1 MKQVIIMD
9 KPAIKKFAIW
19 ARNKLIADT
28 KYRAGLVGVT
38 ETAVAEPLPQSNENV
53 QFFDVGLPQPYRIED
68 DAVTQ
73 RQRFVAELNKETA
86 KQGSYTAA
94 YQTVVDKVAYTWFN
108 RLIAVRYMEVNDLL
122 PSRTR
127 VLSSADGRAEPQI
140 VTSPFDAVLDY
151 SPAEQ
156 QQIVTLKNDNKLDEA
171 FRLLFLKQC
180 AALGDCLPRLFE
192 QVDDYMPLLLALS
205 FTDKD
210 GVVCHLVNDIPESDW
225 QDAVQIVGWL
235 YQYYNTE
242 PKEQVFANLKKN
254 IKISKENI
262 PAATQLFTPD
272 WIVRYMVENSLGRLW
287 SEGHPDFDKSEWKYY
302 LDEAPQEPQVAQQLA
317 KLRKGYVALT
327 PEDIKC
333 IDPCMGSGH
342 ILAYLFDVLMQIYR
356 SAGYGDRDA
365 AASIVEHNLYGLDI
379 DDRAAQMAYFVVM
392 MKGCHYDSR
401 FLRRHLNP
409 HVYAI
414 QESREL
420 PQTAFGYCGPEE
432 PTARTLWDT
441 FKNAK
446 EYGSILQPK
455 VTLEELDKLEARLQ
469 EADSMAGYGSLGV
482 QGLTYQLL
490 DVMYP
495 LIDQARMLVQ
505 KYDVVVT
512 NPQYMGSS
520 GMSARLSDYV
530 KKVYPDSKSD
540 LFAVFIEHG
549 NEMVKRAGFNCMVTM
564 QSWMFLSSFE
574 KMRVNALQTKT
585 ITNLMHMENMVM
597 GIAFGTAV
605 TVFQNVAVHG
615 YKGTYNQIKLQD
627 IENDVPKQFPIQGN
641 RFAQV
646 STDNF
651 SKIPGSPVAYWATNR
666 LMKDFEDGVSLS
678 SYAEPKQ
685 GMATMDNNKYL
696 RRWYEVEIGKCCFH
710 AQSLGDA
717 KESGKRWFP
726 YNKGGDYR
734 KWYGNFCYLV
744 NWEKDGEQLKADAT
758 ELYGSYSKR
767 IYNTQFFFKPSITW
781 SKISSGSFSVRCIS
795 DGCLFDVA
803 GCSIFV
809 KENLYYYFAALLN
822 SKIVGAILRM
832 ISPTLNY
839 EVGHIKALPIIME
852 ENKEKVVS
860 SLAQG
865 CIELSQLDWDAFETA
880 WDFQR
885 HPLLPNGGITTLY
898 GMKVGKKAHIESLK
912 SGEACFSPVG
922 DFIAKDEEEGNTEQG
937 DRYEGI
943 FARLKK
949 DDIRIQA
956 MRQELGVDLEEIP
969 DGQYILLRRNSCK
982 KVPAFCAYG
991 MKKSDI
997 VCGDEIRNI
1006 NGKHYITVT
1015 ICPSDKMYD
1024 DFLNE
1029 NSEGIEKTY
1038 GATFNVENYDESI
1051 QKSLQDKSIR
1061 CIESDIIYDRD
1072 FDTEFCDDLTN
1083 DYSELLHKSKKYSYQ
1098 REHRWILPDKHQ
1110 VEKLLLKYQPLDDSA
1125 MQVDMCNKGDSYRFD
1140 VEFHF
1145 KKSVKIRDRYEIWQ
1159 RECNDRF
1166 AKLKANEEELNR
1178 IFIDIYGLQDELTPE
1193 VEDKD
1198 VTVRRADLGRDIRS
1212 LISYAVGCIFGRYSL
1227 DKPGL
1232 AYAGGDWNP
1241 DQYHTFLPDADN
1253 VIPITDEEYFPDDL
1267 TGLFVAWVKKVFG
1280 AESLEDNLAFIAKA
1294 LGTKGTSPRAV
1305 IRNYF
1310 LNGFY
1315 ADHVKIYQKRPIY
1328 WLYDS
1333 GKQNGFKA
1341 LIYMHRYNAD
1351 TSGLVRADYLYKME
1365 QVYESEIA
1373 RMDDAIAHGASRE
1386 VAQATKRKEKLVK
1399 QLKECK
1405 DYDDRLGHIAL
1416 ARIPI
1421 DLDDGVKVN
1430 YEKVQTG
1437 ADGKKQAIL
1446 AKI

>member
-1 MKQVIIMD
+1 MD
-9 KPAIKKFAIW
+9 KPAIKKFAVW
-19 ARNKLIADT
+19 ARKKLIADT

-38 ETAVAEPLPQSNENV
+38 ETTVAEPLPQSNETV
-53 QFFDVGLPQPYRIED
+53 QFFDVGLPQPYRIEG

-151 SPAEQ
+151 TPAEQ

-254 IKISKENI
+254 IKISAENI

-302 LDEAPQEPQVAQQLA
+302 LDEAPQEPQVVQQLA
-317 KLRKGYVALT
+317 ELRKGYAALT
-327 PEDIKC
+327 PENIKC

-356 SAGYGDRDA
+356 SAGYTDRDA

-414 QESREL
+414 QESGEL
-420 PQTAFGYCGPEE
+420 TADALGRLGKQES
-432 PTARTLWDT
+432 TARALLDG

-455 VTLEELDKLEARLQ
+455 VTLAELDALQ
-469 EADSMAGYGSLGV
+469 EQLREVDGASDMGSFTDQFVVG
-482 QGLTYQLL
+482 QLL
-490 DVMYP
+490 RVLCP
-495 LIDQARMLVQ
+495 LVEQARMLVQ

-512 NPQYMGSS
+512 NPPYMGGS
-520 GMSARLSDYV
+520 GMNARLSDYV

-627 IENDVPKQFPIQGN
+627 IENDVPKQFPVSGN

-651 SKIPGSPVAYWATNR
+651 SKIPGSPVAYWASDTINK
-666 LMKDFEDGVSLS
+666 LFSLDAELKK
-678 SYAEPKQ
+678 YAEPRH
-685 GMATMDNNKYL
+685 GMSTGNNDLCLKLWHEVPNNEICFTAKNRDEFDKAGKKY
-696 RRWYEVEIGKCCFH
+696 
-710 AQSLGDA
+710 A
-717 KESGKRWFP
+717 P
-726 YNKGGDYR
+726 YKKGGEYR
-734 KWYGNFCYLV
+734 LWYGNNDYVIAYSATLRKRMESLSGYRASSTEYFFRPSINWSDVTSGKFGVRLSPNGFAFDGRGASMFCNEDIRFYLAALMSSKLASYFLDMLNPTLTFNIENIAAIPTIIDKEKKLDVDWKAEECYDCSKSDWDSFETSWDFAEHPLVKWSHDLWDATSIGATMAYYYHGERPEVSCPVELCYLL
-744 NWEKDGEQLKADAT
+744 W
-758 ELYGSYSKR
+758 
-767 IYNTQFFFKPSITW
+767 
-781 SKISSGSFSVRCIS
+781 
-795 DGCLFDVA
+795 
-803 GCSIFV
+803 
-809 KENLYYYFAALLN
+809 
-822 SKIVGAILRM
+822 
-832 ISPTLNY
+832 
-839 EVGHIKALPIIME
+839 
-852 ENKEKVVS
+852 
-860 SLAQG
+860 QG
-865 CIELSQLDWDAFETA
+865 
-880 WDFQR
+880 
-885 HPLLPNGGITTLY
+885 
-898 GMKVGKKAHIESLK
+898 
-912 SGEACFSPVG
+912 
-922 DFIAKDEEEGNTEQG
+922 
-937 DRYEGI
+937 
-943 FARLKK
+943 
-949 DDIRIQA
+949 
-956 MRQELGVDLEEIP
+956 
-969 DGQYILLRRNSCK
+969 
-982 KVPAFCAYG
+982 
-991 MKKSDI
+991 
-997 VCGDEIRNI
+997 
-1006 NGKHYITVT
+1006 
-1015 ICPSDKMYD
+1015 
-1024 DFLNE
+1024 
-1029 NSEGIEKTY
+1029 
-1038 GATFNVENYDESI
+1038 
-1051 QKSLQDKSIR
+1051 
-1061 CIESDIIYDRD
+1061 
-1072 FDTEFCDDLTN
+1072 
-1083 DYSELLHKSKKYSYQ
+1083 
-1098 REHRWILPDKHQ
+1098 
-1110 VEKLLLKYQPLDDSA
+1110 
-1125 MQVDMCNKGDSYRFD
+1125 
-1140 VEFHF
+1140 
-1145 KKSVKIRDRYEIWQ
+1145 
-1159 RECNDRF
+1159 ECNDRF

-1178 IFIDIYGLQDELTPE
+1178 IFIGIYGLQDELTPE

-1198 VTVRRADLGRDIRS
+1198 ITVRKADLGRDIRS

-1227 DKPGL
+1227 DQPGL

-1280 AESLEDNLAFIAKA
+1280 AGSLEDNLAFIAKA

-1373 RMDDAIAHGASRE
+1373 RMDDAIANGASRE

-1430 YEKVQTG
+1430 YDKVQTG

>member
-1 MKQVIIMD
+1 MD

-38 ETAVAEPLPQSNENV
+38 ETAVAEPLPQSNESV
-53 QFFDVGLPQPYRIED
+53 QFFDVGLPQPYRIEG

-73 RQRFVAELNKETA
+73 RQRFVAKLNKETA

-151 SPAEQ
+151 TPAEQ
-156 QQIVTLKNDNKLDEA
+156 QQIVALKNDNKLDEA

-287 SEGHPDFDKSEWKYY
+287 SEGHPNFDKSEWKYY
-302 LDEAPQEPQVAQQLA
+302 LDEAPQEPQVAQQLTE
-317 KLRKGYVALT
+317 LRKGYAALT

-356 SAGYGDRDA
+356 SAGYTDRDA

-469 EADSMAGYGSLGV
+469 EADSMAGYGSLSV

-512 NPQYMGSS
+512 NPPYMGGS
-520 GMSARLSDYV
+520 GMDAHLSGFV
-530 KKVYPDSKSD
+530 KKNYPDTKSD
-540 LFAVFIEHG
+540 MSTVCMERTINMCNAHG
-549 NEMVKRAGFNCMVTM
+549 YMAMINIPV
-564 QSWMFLSSFE
+564 WMFLSSYEKLRE
-574 KMRVNALQTKT
+574 KMLRENT
-585 ITNLMHMENMVM
+585 IVSMVHPGR
-597 GIAFGTAV
+597 GIFGSDFGTTSFVIAKAHL
-605 TVFQNVAVHG
+605 QG
-615 YKGTYNQIKLQD
+615 YKGHYRRLFD
-627 IENDVPKQFPIQGN
+627 KQGEVESVEQREQ
-641 RFAQV
+641 RFFEKRGVFYATQ
-646 STDNF
+646 DNF
-651 SKIPGSPVAYWATNR
+651 SKIPGSPVAYWASENAYRAFVFGTV
-666 LMKDFEDGVSLS
+666 LEKI
-678 SYAEPKQ
+678 AQPKQ
-685 GMATMDNNKYL
+685 GMVTRDNTRFMRLWWEIAIAKMNLLYVKCHEESL
-696 RRWYEVEIGKCCFH
+696 KNACKWYPCTT
-710 AQSLGDA
+710 
-717 KESGKRWFP
+717 
-726 YNKGGDYR
+726 GGAYR
-734 KWYGNFCYLV
+734 KWYGNNESVV
-744 NWEKDGEQLKADAT
+744 NFERDGE
-758 ELYGSYSKR
+758 EIIGFSGSHIKNREFYFR
-767 IYNTQFFFKPSITW
+767 ENITW
-781 SKISSGSFSVRCIS
+781 SAISSSKVSMRYTPSGYLPEHA
-795 DGCLFDVA
+795 GNCLYGKSNDLCTLQAICNSCV
-803 GCSIFV
+803 G
-809 KENLYYYFAALLN
+809 LYFL
-822 SKIVGAILRM
+822 GIL
-832 ISPTLNY
+832 SPTLNY
-839 EVGHIKALPIIME
+839 NVGDIARIPIVDA
-852 ENKEKVVS
+852 ENVQEIINDRTQNARLISKN
-860 SLAQG
+860 
-865 CIELSQLDWDAFETA
+865 DWDSFETS
-880 WDFQR
+880 WDFAE
-885 HPLLPNGGITTLY
+885 HPLV
-898 GMKVGKKAHIESLK
+898 KWSH
-912 SGEACFSPVG
+912 
-922 DFIAKDEEEGNTEQG
+922 
-937 DRYEGI
+937 
-943 FARLKK
+943 
-949 DDIRIQA
+949 
-956 MRQELGVDLEEIP
+956 DLRDATSI
-969 DGQYILLRRNSCK
+969 
-982 KVPAFCAYG
+982 
-991 MKKSDI
+991 
-997 VCGDEIRNI
+997 
-1006 NGKHYITVT
+1006 
-1015 ICPSDKMYD
+1015 
-1024 DFLNE
+1024 
-1029 NSEGIEKTY
+1029 
-1038 GATFNVENYDESI
+1038 GATMAYYYHGERPEASCPVELCYM
-1051 QKSLQDKSIR
+1051 L
-1061 CIESDIIYDRD
+1061 
-1072 FDTEFCDDLTN
+1072 
-1083 DYSELLHKSKKYSYQ
+1083 
-1098 REHRWILPDKHQ
+1098 
-1110 VEKLLLKYQPLDDSA
+1110 
-1125 MQVDMCNKGDSYRFD
+1125 
-1140 VEFHF
+1140 
-1145 KKSVKIRDRYEIWQ
+1145 WQ
-1159 RECNDRF
+1159 GECNERF

-1280 AESLEDNLAFIAKA
+1280 AGSLEDNLAFIAKA
-1294 LGTKGTSPRAV
+1294 LGTKGTSPRAI

-1421 DLDDGVKVN
+1421 DLDDGVKLN

>member
-1 MKQVIIMD
+1 MD
-9 KPAIKKFAIW
+9 KPAIKKFAVW
-19 ARNKLIADT
+19 ARNKLITDT
-28 KYRAGLVGVT
+28 QYRAGLVGVT
-38 ETAVAEPLPQSNENV
+38 ETAVAEPLPQSNETV
-53 QFFDVGLPQPYRIED
+53 QFFDVGLPQPYRIEGE
-68 DAVTQ
+68 AVTQ

-156 QQIVTLKNDNKLDEA
+156 QQIVALKNDNKLDEA

-512 NPQYMGSS
+512 NPPYMGSS

-651 SKIPGSPVAYWATNR
+651 SKIPGSPVAYWASRNI
-666 LMKDFEDGVSLS
+666 LNSFCNKYLS
-678 SYAEPKQ
+678 EYAISNGQ
-685 GMATMDNNKYL
+685 NITGNNNKYL
-696 RRWYEVEIGKCCFH
+696 RLFWEIDDHNIGK
-710 AQSLGDA
+710 AYWA
-717 KESGKRWFP
+717 KCAR
-726 YNKGGDYR
+726 GGGFR
-734 KWYGNFCYLV
+734 KFYGNDDNVILWTSMAREHYHH
-744 NWEKDGEQLKADAT
+744 DSIA
-758 ELYGSYSKR
+758 R
-767 IYNTQFFFKPSITW
+767 IVPEFLRFRKGITW
-781 SKISSGSFSVRCIS
+781 SYITSGTPSFRILSENE
-795 DGCLFDVA
+795 LFEKA
-803 GCSIFV
+803 GTSIFLKDTNDLLQV
-809 KENLYYYFAALLN
+809 LALLN
-822 SKIVGAILRM
+822 SIVSREFLKL
-832 ISPTLNY
+832 ISPTMNY
-839 EVGHIKALPIIME
+839 QVRDVFAIPIKSEILSNSIIYKITT
-852 ENKEKVVS
+852 ENIDLCKR
-860 SLAQG
+860 
-865 CIELSQLDWDAFETA
+865 DWDSFESS
-880 WDFQR
+880 WDFAE
-885 HPLLPNGGITTLY
+885 HPLV
-898 GMKVGKKAHIESLK
+898 KWS
-912 SGEACFSPVG
+912 
-922 DFIAKDEEEGNTEQG
+922 
-937 DRYEGI
+937 
-943 FARLKK
+943 
-949 DDIRIQA
+949 
-956 MRQELGVDLEEIP
+956 RQLWDATSI
-969 DGQYILLRRNSCK
+969 
-982 KVPAFCAYG
+982 
-991 MKKSDI
+991 
-997 VCGDEIRNI
+997 
-1006 NGKHYITVT
+1006 
-1015 ICPSDKMYD
+1015 
-1024 DFLNE
+1024 
-1029 NSEGIEKTY
+1029 
-1038 GATFNVENYDESI
+1038 GATMAYYYHGERPEASCPVELCY
-1051 QKSLQDKSIR
+1051 
-1061 CIESDIIYDRD
+1061 
-1072 FDTEFCDDLTN
+1072 
-1083 DYSELLHKSKKYSYQ
+1083 LL
-1098 REHRWILPDKHQ
+1098 
-1110 VEKLLLKYQPLDDSA
+1110 
-1125 MQVDMCNKGDSYRFD
+1125 
-1140 VEFHF
+1140 
-1145 KKSVKIRDRYEIWQ
+1145 WQ
-1159 RECNDRF
+1159 GECNDRF

-1280 AESLEDNLAFIAKA
+1280 AESLEDNLTFIAKA

-1405 DYDDRLGHIAL
+1405 DYDDHLGHIAL

-1430 YEKVQTG
+1430 YDKVQTG

>member
-1 MKQVIIMD
+1 MD

-38 ETAVAEPLPQSNENV
+38 ETTVAEPLPQSTESV
-53 QFFDVGLPQPYRIED
+53 QFFDVGLPQPYRIEG

-151 SPAEQ
+151 TPAEQ

-287 SEGHPDFDKSEWKYY
+287 SDGHPDFDKSKWKYY

-317 KLRKGYVALT
+317 ELRKGYAALT

-356 SAGYGDRDA
+356 SAGYTDRDA

-409 HVYAI
+409 YVYAI
-414 QESREL
+414 QESGEL
-420 PQTAFGYCGPEE
+420 TTDALGRLGKQES
-432 PTARTLWDT
+432 TARALLDG

-455 VTLEELDKLEARLQ
+455 VTLAELDALQ
-469 EADSMAGYGSLGV
+469 EQLREVDGASDMGNFTDQFVAG
-482 QGLTYQLL
+482 QLL
-490 DVMYP
+490 RVLCP
-495 LIDQARMLVQ
+495 LVEQARMLVQ

-512 NPQYMGSS
+512 NPPYMGGS
-520 GMSARLSDYV
+520 GMNARLSDYV

-540 LFAVFIEHG
+540 LFAVFIERCAQ
-549 NEMVKRAGFNCMVTM
+549 MDKRGGYQAMIT
-564 QSWMFLSSFE
+564 QHAWMFLSSFE
-574 KMRVNALQTKT
+574 KLRAKLQLIDTVNMAHLGARGFDEIGGEVVQTTSFVMRSSHTK
-585 ITNLMHMENMVM
+585 
-597 GIAFGTAV
+597 
-605 TVFQNVAVHG
+605 G
-615 YKGTYNQIKLQD
+615 YKGTYCRLLDGESEKAKAEMFVGG
-627 IENDVPKQFPIQGN
+627 ENRYVTEQ
-641 RFAQV
+641 
-646 STDNF
+646 DNF
-651 SKIPGSPVAYWATNR
+651 SKIPGSPVAYWASDTINK
-666 LMKDFEDGVSLS
+666 LFSLDAELKK
-678 SYAEPKQ
+678 YAEPRH
-685 GMATMDNNKYL
+685 GMSTGNNDLCLKLWHEVPNNEICFTAKNRDEFDKAGKKY
-696 RRWYEVEIGKCCFH
+696 
-710 AQSLGDA
+710 A
-717 KESGKRWFP
+717 P
-726 YNKGGDYR
+726 YKKGGEYR
-734 KWYGNFCYLV
+734 LWYGNNDYVIAYSATLRKRMESLSGYRASSTEYFFRPSINWSDVTSGKFGVRLSPNGFAFDGRGASMFCNEDIRFYLAALMSSKLASYFLDML
-744 NWEKDGEQLKADAT
+744 NPTLTFNIENIAAIPTIIDKEKKLDVDWKAEECYDCSKSDWDSFETSWDFAEHPLVKWSHDLWDAT
-758 ELYGSYSKR
+758 
-767 IYNTQFFFKPSITW
+767 SI
-781 SKISSGSFSVRCIS
+781 
-795 DGCLFDVA
+795 
-803 GCSIFV
+803 
-809 KENLYYYFAALLN
+809 
-822 SKIVGAILRM
+822 
-832 ISPTLNY
+832 
-839 EVGHIKALPIIME
+839 
-852 ENKEKVVS
+852 
-860 SLAQG
+860 
-865 CIELSQLDWDAFETA
+865 
-880 WDFQR
+880 
-885 HPLLPNGGITTLY
+885 
-898 GMKVGKKAHIESLK
+898 
-912 SGEACFSPVG
+912 
-922 DFIAKDEEEGNTEQG
+922 
-937 DRYEGI
+937 
-943 FARLKK
+943 
-949 DDIRIQA
+949 
-956 MRQELGVDLEEIP
+956 
-969 DGQYILLRRNSCK
+969 
-982 KVPAFCAYG
+982 
-991 MKKSDI
+991 
-997 VCGDEIRNI
+997 
-1006 NGKHYITVT
+1006 
-1015 ICPSDKMYD
+1015 
-1024 DFLNE
+1024 
-1029 NSEGIEKTY
+1029 
-1038 GATFNVENYDESI
+1038 GATMAHYYHGERPEVSCPVELCYM
-1051 QKSLQDKSIR
+1051 L
-1061 CIESDIIYDRD
+1061 
-1072 FDTEFCDDLTN
+1072 
-1083 DYSELLHKSKKYSYQ
+1083 
-1098 REHRWILPDKHQ
+1098 
-1110 VEKLLLKYQPLDDSA
+1110 
-1125 MQVDMCNKGDSYRFD
+1125 
-1140 VEFHF
+1140 
-1145 KKSVKIRDRYEIWQ
+1145 WQ
-1159 RECNDRF
+1159 GECNDRF

-1178 IFIDIYGLQDELTPE
+1178 IFIGIYGLQDELTPE

-1227 DKPGL
+1227 DQPSL

-1253 VIPITDEEYFPDDL
+1253 VIPITDEEYFTDDL

-1280 AESLEDNLAFIAKA
+1280 AGSLEDNLAFIAKA

-1373 RMDDAIAHGASRE
+1373 RMDDAIANGANRE

-1421 DLDDGVKVN
+1421 DLDDGVKDN
-1430 YEKVQTG
+1430 YDKVQT
-1437 ADGKKQAIL
+1437 APDGKKLAIL

>member
-1 MKQVIIMD
+1 MD
-9 KPAIKKFAIW
+9 KPAIKKFAVW

-38 ETAVAEPLPQSNENV
+38 ETAVAEPLPQSNDTV
-53 QFFDVGLPQPYRIED
+53 QFFDVGLPQPYRIEG

-151 SPAEQ
+151 TPAEQ

-242 PKEQVFANLKKN
+242 PKERVFANLKKN
-254 IKISKENI
+254 IKISAENI

-317 KLRKGYVALT
+317 ELRKGYAALT
-327 PEDIKC
+327 PEDIRC

-356 SAGYGDRDA
+356 SAGYTDRDA
-365 AASIVEHNLYGLDI
+365 AAGIVEHNLYGLDI

-414 QESREL
+414 QESGEL
-420 PQTAFGYCGPEE
+420 TTDALGRLGKQES
-432 PTARTLWDT
+432 TARALLDG

-455 VTLEELDKLEARLQ
+455 VTLAELDALQ
-469 EADSMAGYGSLGV
+469 EQLREVDGASDMGSLTDQLVAG
-482 QGLTYQLL
+482 QLL
-490 DVMYP
+490 RVLCP
-495 LIDQARMLVQ
+495 LVEQARMLVQ

-512 NPQYMGSS
+512 NPPYMGGS
-520 GMSARLSDYV
+520 GMNARLSDYV

-540 LFAVFIEHG
+540 LFACFMERADAF
-549 NEMVKRAGFNCMVTM
+549 VKENRFTSLITM
-564 QSWMFLSSFE
+564 ESWMFLSSFE
-574 KMRVNALQTKT
+574 KLRDKVNLNKT
-585 ITNLMHMENMVM
+585 IVNMVHM
-597 GIAFGTAV
+597 PYLGKGGTSLGINFGTAAV
-605 TVFQNVAVHG
+605 VMKKGHIRNYAAQYEYTVYYECDEEG
-615 YKGTYNQIKLQD
+615 
-627 IENDVPKQFPIQGN
+627 VPFVFPTKNERWKTATQE
-641 RFAQV
+641 
-646 STDNF
+646 NF
-651 SKIPGSPVAYWATNR
+651 SKIPGSPVAYWISDALLKCFETGT
-666 LMKDFEDGVSLS
+666 LMIDLAK
-678 SYAEPKQ
+678 PRQ
-685 GMATMDNNKYL
+685 GMSTCDVNRFTKM
-696 RRWYEVEIGKCCFH
+696 WQEVSVKKTNLLNGRNIG
-710 AQSLGDA
+710 GWV
-717 KESGKRWFP
+717 R
-726 YNKGGDYR
+726 YNKGGNFR
-734 KWYGNFCYLV
+734 KWYGNKEYV
-744 NWEKDGEQLKADAT
+744 VYWGEKGE
-758 ELYGSYSKR
+758 ELINNNALLRNREVYFLPF
-767 IYNTQFFFKPSITW
+767 IAWT
-781 SKISSGSFSVRCIS
+781 KISSGGTGFRLFEENF
-795 DGCLFDVA
+795 LFDGA
-803 GCSIFV
+803 GGSLFLESSTV
-809 KENLYYYFAALLN
+809 TTEYLLALLN
-822 SKIVGAILRM
+822 SRVVTKILDI
-832 ISPTLNY
+832 ISPTLNFN
-839 EVGHIKALPIIME
+839 ENHIAAIPVIVCE
-852 ENKEKVVS
+852 ERKQREIGFVTDE
-860 SLAQG
+860 
-865 CIELSQLDWDAFETA
+865 CISLSQSDWDSFETS
-880 WDFQR
+880 WDFAE
-885 HPLLPNGGITTLY
+885 HPLV
-898 GMKVGKKAHIESLK
+898 KWS
-912 SGEACFSPVG
+912 
-922 DFIAKDEEEGNTEQG
+922 
-937 DRYEGI
+937 R
-943 FARLKK
+943 
-949 DDIRIQA
+949 
-956 MRQELGVDLEEIP
+956 ELRDATSI
-969 DGQYILLRRNSCK
+969 
-982 KVPAFCAYG
+982 
-991 MKKSDI
+991 
-997 VCGDEIRNI
+997 
-1006 NGKHYITVT
+1006 
-1015 ICPSDKMYD
+1015 
-1024 DFLNE
+1024 
-1029 NSEGIEKTY
+1029 
-1038 GATFNVENYDESI
+1038 GATMAYYYHGERPEVSCPVELCYM
-1051 QKSLQDKSIR
+1051 L
-1061 CIESDIIYDRD
+1061 
-1072 FDTEFCDDLTN
+1072 
-1083 DYSELLHKSKKYSYQ
+1083 
-1098 REHRWILPDKHQ
+1098 
-1110 VEKLLLKYQPLDDSA
+1110 
-1125 MQVDMCNKGDSYRFD
+1125 
-1140 VEFHF
+1140 
-1145 KKSVKIRDRYEIWQ
+1145 WQ
-1159 RECNDRF
+1159 GECNDRF

-1178 IFIDIYGLQDELTPE
+1178 IFIGIYGLQDELTPE

-1227 DKPGL
+1227 DQPGL

-1253 VIPITDEEYFPDDL
+1253 VIPITDEEYFTDDIV
-1267 TGLFVAWVKKVFG
+1267 GRFVEFVKVVYG
-1280 AESLEDNLAFIAKA
+1280 TDTLEDNLAFIAKA
-1294 LGTKGTSPRAV
+1294 LGVKGTSPRAV

-1373 RMDDAIAHGASRE
+1373 RMDDAIANGASRE

-1430 YEKVQTG
+1430 YDKVQTG

>member
-1 MKQVIIMD
+1 MD
-9 KPAIKKFAIW
+9 KPAIKKFAVW

-38 ETAVAEPLPQSNENV
+38 ETAVAEPLPQSNETV
-53 QFFDVGLPQPYRIED
+53 QFFDVGLPQPYRIEG

-122 PSRTR
+122 PSRMR

-151 SPAEQ
+151 TPAEQ
-156 QQIVTLKNDNKLDEA
+156 QQIVALKNDNKLDEA

-254 IKISKENI
+254 IKISAENI

-317 KLRKGYVALT
+317 ELRKGYAALT

-356 SAGYGDRDA
+356 SAGYTDRDA

-414 QESREL
+414 QESGEL
-420 PQTAFGYCGPEE
+420 TTDALGRLGKQES
-432 PTARTLWDT
+432 TARALLDG

-455 VTLEELDKLEARLQ
+455 VTLAELDALQ
-469 EADSMAGYGSLGV
+469 EQLREVDGASDMGSL
-482 QGLTYQLL
+482 TDQLVAGQIVNVL
-490 DVMYP
+490 YP
-495 LIDQARMLVQ
+495 LIEQARMLVQ

-512 NPQYMGSS
+512 NPPYMGASN
-520 GMSARLSDYV
+520 MNPRLNDFI
-530 KKVYPDSKSD
+530 KNHYPDYKSD
-540 LFAVFIEHG
+540 FFSAFIVRG
-549 NEMVKRAGFNCMVTM
+549 SEMTKPEGYCGYFTPYV
-564 QSWMFLSSFE
+564 WMFIQSYEKLREYLYTNATIETLIQFE
-574 KMRVNALQTKT
+574 YSAFEEATVPVCTFAFKNSHVSKKGCYLRLVDFRGGMEVQRQKT
-585 ITNLMHMENMVM
+585 LEA
-597 GIAFGTAV
+597 IANHNCGFYYE
-605 TVFQNVAVHG
+605 QN
-615 YKGTYNQIKLQD
+615 
-627 IENDVPKQFPIQGN
+627 
-641 RFAQV
+641 
-646 STDNF
+646 TDNF
-651 SKIPGSPVAYWATNR
+651 SKIPGSPVAYWVSNSIYDA
-666 LMKDFEDGVSLS
+666 FESGIPLKNFADLR
-678 SYAEPKQ
+678 Q
-685 GMATMDNNKYL
+685 GMSTANNDLFLRLWFEVSEDNISYHS
-696 RRWYEVEIGKCCFH
+696 ETTQQAI
-710 AQSLGDA
+710 
-717 KESGKRWFP
+717 ESKKKWFP
-726 YNKGGDYR
+726 HTKGGGAR
-734 KWYGNFCYLV
+734 KWYGNNDYIVNWYNDGEEIRNYPGSAPRSTQYYFREGLSWSTLSSGFISFRYEPKGFTMNTKGSICYL
-744 NWEKDGEQLKADAT
+744 KKAD
-758 ELYGSYSKR
+758 LQNYICG
-767 IYNTQFFFKPSITW
+767 
-781 SKISSGSFSVRCIS
+781 
-795 DGCLFDVA
+795 
-803 GCSIFV
+803 
-809 KENLYYYFAALLN
+809 LLN
-822 SKIVGAILRM
+822 SKPTMSFLELLA
-832 ISPTLNY
+832 PTLDY
-839 EVGHIKALPIIME
+839 SQGPVGKVPVLLDA
-852 ENKEKVVS
+852 ENKKKV
-860 SLAQG
+860 
-865 CIELSQLDWDAFETA
+865 ELGTLENIKLSKEDWDSFETS
-880 WDFQR
+880 WDYKK
-885 HPLLPNGGITTLY
+885 HPLLRNVSTI
-898 GMKVGKKAHIESLK
+898 S
-912 SGEACFSPVG
+912 EAFTQWQ
-922 DFIAKDEEEGNTEQG
+922 TE
-937 DRYEGI
+937 
-943 FARLKK
+943 
-949 DDIRIQA
+949 
-956 MRQELGVDLEEIP
+956 
-969 DGQYILLRRNSCK
+969 
-982 KVPAFCAYG
+982 
-991 MKKSDI
+991 
-997 VCGDEIRNI
+997 
-1006 NGKHYITVT
+1006 
-1015 ICPSDKMYD
+1015 
-1024 DFLNE
+1024 
-1029 NSEGIEKTY
+1029 
-1038 GATFNVENYDESI
+1038 
-1051 QKSLQDKSIR
+1051 
-1061 CIESDIIYDRD
+1061 
-1072 FDTEFCDDLTN
+1072 CDD
-1083 DYSELLHKSKKYSYQ
+1083 
-1098 REHRWILPDKHQ
+1098 
-1110 VEKLLLKYQPLDDSA
+1110 
-1125 MQVDMCNKGDSYRFD
+1125 RF
-1140 VEFHF
+1140 
-1145 KKSVKIRDRYEIWQ
+1145 
-1159 RECNDRF
+1159 N
-1166 AKLKANEEELNR
+1166 KLKANEEELNR

-1198 VTVRRADLGRDIRS
+1198 VTVRRADLTREIKS
-1212 LISYAVGCIFGRYSL
+1212 LLSYAVGCMFGRYSL
-1227 DKPGL
+1227 DVDGL
-1232 AYAGGDWNP
+1232 AYAGGKWD
-1241 DQYHTFLPDADN
+1241 DSKYTTFIPDADN
-1253 VIPITDEEYFPDDL
+1253 VLPITDEEYFTDDIV
-1267 TGLFVAWVKKVFG
+1267 GRFVEFVKVVYG
-1280 AESLEDNLAFIAKA
+1280 TDTLEDNLTFIAKA

-1373 RMDDAIAHGASRE
+1373 RMDDAIANGASRE

-1430 YEKVQTG
+1430 YDKVQTG

>member
-1 MKQVIIMD
+1 MD
-9 KPAIKKFAIW
+9 KPAIKKFAVW

-38 ETAVAEPLPQSNENV
+38 ETAVAEPLPQSNETV
-53 QFFDVGLPQPYRIED
+53 QFFDVGLPQPYRIEG

-140 VTSPFDAVLDY
+140 VTTPFDAVLDY
-151 SPAEQ
+151 TPAEQ
-156 QQIVTLKNDNKLDEA
+156 QQIVALKNDNKLDEA

-242 PKEQVFANLKKN
+242 PKEKVFANLKKN
-254 IKISKENI
+254 IKISAENI

-317 KLRKGYVALT
+317 ELRKGYAALT

-356 SAGYGDRDA
+356 SAGYTDRDA

-414 QESREL
+414 QESGEL
-420 PQTAFGYCGPEE
+420 TTDALGRLGKQES
-432 PTARTLWDT
+432 TARALLDG

-455 VTLEELDKLEARLQ
+455 VTLAELDALQ
-469 EADSMAGYGSLGV
+469 EQLREVDGASDMGSL
-482 QGLTYQLL
+482 TDQLVAGQIVNVL
-490 DVMYP
+490 YP
-495 LIDQARMLVQ
+495 LVEQARMLVQ

-512 NPQYMGSS
+512 NPPYMGGS
-520 GMSARLSDYV
+520 GMNARLSDYV
-530 KKVYPDSKSD
+530 KKHYPDSKSD
-540 LFAVFIEHG
+540 LFAVFIERCAQ
-549 NEMVKRAGFNCMVTM
+549 MDKRGGYQAMIT
-564 QSWMFLSSFE
+564 QHAWMFLSSFE
-574 KMRVNALQTKT
+574 KLRAKLQLIDTVNMAHLGARGFDEIGGEVVQTTSFVMRNSHTK
-585 ITNLMHMENMVM
+585 
-597 GIAFGTAV
+597 
-605 TVFQNVAVHG
+605 G
-615 YKGTYNQIKLQD
+615 YKGTYCRLLDGESEKAKAEMFVSGENQYIAKQ
-627 IENDVPKQFPIQGN
+627 ENYM
-641 RFAQV
+641 
-646 STDNF
+646 
-651 SKIPGSPVAYWATNR
+651 KIPGLAYAYWLSQKWLDLFCEKKICSYGAAQEGIKTGKNELFLRNWQEIDINR
-666 LMKDFEDGVSLS
+666 SNIFSN
-678 SYAEPKQ
+678 
-685 GMATMDNNKYL
+685 DNQKSKWYKTAKAGEH
-696 RRWYEVEIGKCCFH
+696 RRWYGSHYELTNFKNWGEEIIAFGH
-710 AQSLGDA
+710 G
-717 KESGKRWFP
+717 
-726 YNKGGDYR
+726 
-734 KWYGNFCYLV
+734 
-744 NWEKDGEQLKADAT
+744 
-758 ELYGSYSKR
+758 
-767 IYNTQFFFKPSITW
+767 SIT
-781 SKISSGSFSVRCIS
+781 G
-795 DGCLFDVA
+795 
-803 GCSIFV
+803 
-809 KENLYYYFAALLN
+809 KENLYKPAITWNRIATNKLAFRSLPANFISNMGGLCLYPNDTDRFSELLGFLN
-822 SKIVGAILRM
+822 SKVCEIELNVIN
-832 ISPTLNY
+832 PTMSFPPGTINSLAY
-839 EVGHIKALPIIME
+839 KPI
-852 ENKEKVVS
+852 ENGKEKEACRNIVDENVAIS
-860 SLAQG
+860 KS
-865 CIELSQLDWDAFETA
+865 DWDSFETS
-880 WDFQR
+880 WDFAE
-885 HPLLPNGGITTLY
+885 HPLV
-898 GMKVGKKAHIESLK
+898 KWSH
-912 SGEACFSPVG
+912 
-922 DFIAKDEEEGNTEQG
+922 
-937 DRYEGI
+937 
-943 FARLKK
+943 
-949 DDIRIQA
+949 
-956 MRQELGVDLEEIP
+956 DLWDCTSI
-969 DGQYILLRRNSCK
+969 
-982 KVPAFCAYG
+982 
-991 MKKSDI
+991 
-997 VCGDEIRNI
+997 
-1006 NGKHYITVT
+1006 
-1015 ICPSDKMYD
+1015 
-1024 DFLNE
+1024 
-1029 NSEGIEKTY
+1029 
-1038 GATFNVENYDESI
+1038 GATMAYYYHGERPEASCPVELCY
-1051 QKSLQDKSIR
+1051 
-1061 CIESDIIYDRD
+1061 
-1072 FDTEFCDDLTN
+1072 
-1083 DYSELLHKSKKYSYQ
+1083 LL
-1098 REHRWILPDKHQ
+1098 
-1110 VEKLLLKYQPLDDSA
+1110 
-1125 MQVDMCNKGDSYRFD
+1125 
-1140 VEFHF
+1140 
-1145 KKSVKIRDRYEIWQ
+1145 WQ
-1159 RECNDRF
+1159 GECNDRF

-1193 VEDKD
+1193 VEEKD

-1227 DKPGL
+1227 DQPGL

-1280 AESLEDNLAFIAKA
+1280 ANSLEDNLAFIAKA

-1430 YEKVQTG
+1430 YDKVQTG

>member
-1 MKQVIIMD
+1 MD
-9 KPAIKKFAIW
+9 KLAIKKFAIW

-38 ETAVAEPLPQSNENV
+38 ETAVAEPLPQSNETV
-53 QFFDVGLPQPYRIED
+53 QFFDVGLPQPYRIEGE
-68 DAVTQ
+68 AVNQ

-127 VLSSADGRAEPQI
+127 VLSSTDGRAEPQI

-151 SPAEQ
+151 TPAEQ
-156 QQIVTLKNDNKLDEA
+156 QQIVSLKNDNKLDEV

-317 KLRKGYVALT
+317 ELRKGYAALT

-342 ILAYLFDVLMQIYR
+342 ILAYLFDVLMQIYTA
-356 SAGYGDRDA
+356 AGYSKRDA

-392 MKGCHYDSR
+392 MKGCQYDSR

-414 QESREL
+414 QESGEL

-441 FKNAK
+441 FRNAK

-512 NPQYMGSS
+512 NPPYMGSS
-520 GMSARLSDYV
+520 GMNARLSDYV
-530 KKVYPDSKSD
+530 KKYYPDSKSD
-540 LFAVFIEHG
+540 LFACFMERADAF
-549 NEMVKRAGFNCMVTM
+549 VKENRFTSLITM
-564 QSWMFLSSFE
+564 ESWMFLSSFE
-574 KMRVNALQTKT
+574 KLRDKVNLNKT
-585 ITNLMHMENMVM
+585 IVNMVHM
-597 GIAFGTAV
+597 PYLGKGGTSLGINFGTAAV
-605 TVFQNVAVHG
+605 IMKKGHIRNYAAQYEYTVYYECDEEG
-615 YKGTYNQIKLQD
+615 
-627 IENDVPKQFPIQGN
+627 VPFVFPTKNERWKTATQE
-641 RFAQV
+641 
-646 STDNF
+646 NF
-651 SKIPGSPVAYWATNR
+651 SKIPGSPVAYW
-666 LMKDFEDGVSLS
+666 VSNNFLKAFNEGIPLGKLADS
-678 SYAEPKQ
+678 KQ
-685 GMATMDNNKYL
+685 GLATADNN
-696 RRWYEVEIGKCCFH
+696 RFVREWYEVYIDSICF
-710 AQSLGDA
+710 GA
-717 KESGKRWFP
+717 KNISESICSHSKWFP
-726 YNKGGDYR
+726 YNKGGEFR
-734 KWYGNFCYLV
+734 KWYGNNDYIV
-744 NWEKDGEQLKADAT
+744 NWENDGYEIRHFTDGHGKIRSRPQ
-758 ELYGSYSKR
+758 
-767 IYNTQFFFKPSITW
+767 NTAFYFRQ
-781 SKISSGSFSVRCIS
+781 SGSWSDITSGTNAFRYKPYGHIFDITGMSFFSEKYLLYLIALCNTKIGTEVLRIVAPTIHCQC
-795 DGCLFDVA
+795 GDVA
-803 GCSIFV
+803 NIPVILDTERKVIVDKYVNKNILISKSDWDSFETSWDFVEHPIVKWSHDLWDCTSIAATID
-809 KENLYYYFAALLN
+809 YYY
-822 SKIVGAILRM
+822 
-832 ISPTLNY
+832 
-839 EVGHIKALPIIME
+839 
-852 ENKEKVVS
+852 
-860 SLAQG
+860 
-865 CIELSQLDWDAFETA
+865 
-880 WDFQR
+880 
-885 HPLLPNGGITTLY
+885 
-898 GMKVGKKAHIESLK
+898 
-912 SGEACFSPVG
+912 
-922 DFIAKDEEEGNTEQG
+922 
-937 DRYEGI
+937 
-943 FARLKK
+943 
-949 DDIRIQA
+949 
-956 MRQELGVDLEEIP
+956 
-969 DGQYILLRRNSCK
+969 
-982 KVPAFCAYG
+982 
-991 MKKSDI
+991 
-997 VCGDEIRNI
+997 
-1006 NGKHYITVT
+1006 NGKRPEVS
-1015 ICPSDKMYD
+1015 CP
-1024 DFLNE
+1024 
-1029 NSEGIEKTY
+1029 
-1038 GATFNVENYDESI
+1038 VELCYM
-1051 QKSLQDKSIR
+1051 L
-1061 CIESDIIYDRD
+1061 
-1072 FDTEFCDDLTN
+1072 
-1083 DYSELLHKSKKYSYQ
+1083 
-1098 REHRWILPDKHQ
+1098 
-1110 VEKLLLKYQPLDDSA
+1110 
-1125 MQVDMCNKGDSYRFD
+1125 
-1140 VEFHF
+1140 
-1145 KKSVKIRDRYEIWQ
+1145 WQ
-1159 RECNDRF
+1159 GECNDRF

-1178 IFIDIYGLQDELTPE
+1178 IFIDIYGLQDELTPK

-1253 VIPITDEEYFPDDL
+1253 VIPITDEEYFTDDL

-1280 AESLEDNLAFIAKA
+1280 ADSLEDNLAFIAKA
-1294 LGTKGTSPRAV
+1294 LGVKGSSPRAV

-1351 TSGLVRADYLYKME
+1351 TSGLVRAEYLYKME

-1373 RMDDAIAHGASRE
+1373 RMEDEIAHGASRE

-1416 ARIPI
+1416 ARIPL
-1421 DLDDGVKVN
+1421 DLDDGVKAN
-1430 YEKVQTG
+1430 YDKVQTG
-1437 ADGKKQAIL
+1437 VDGKKLAIL

>member
-1 MKQVIIMD
+1 MD

-38 ETAVAEPLPQSNENV
+38 ETTVAEPLPQSNETV
-53 QFFDVGLPQPYRIED
+53 QFFDVGLPQPYRIEG

-151 SPAEQ
+151 TPAEQ

-192 QVDDYMPLLLALS
+192 RVDDYMPLLLALS

-254 IKISKENI
+254 IKISAENI

-287 SEGHPDFDKSEWKYY
+287 SDGHPDFDKSEWKYY

-317 KLRKGYVALT
+317 ELRKGYAALT

-356 SAGYGDRDA
+356 SAGYTDRDA

-401 FLRRHLNP
+401 FLRRHLKP

-414 QESREL
+414 QESGEL
-420 PQTAFGYCGPEE
+420 TTDALGRLGKQES
-432 PTARTLWDT
+432 TARALLDG

-455 VTLEELDKLEARLQ
+455 VTLAELDALQ
-469 EADSMAGYGSLGV
+469 EQLREVDGASDMGSL
-482 QGLTYQLL
+482 TDQLVAGQIVNVL
-490 DVMYP
+490 YP
-495 LIDQARMLVQ
+495 LIEQARMLVQ

-512 NPQYMGSS
+512 NPPYMGGS
-520 GMSARLSDYV
+520 GMNARLSDYV

-540 LFAVFIEHG
+540 LFACFMERADAF
-549 NEMVKRAGFNCMVTM
+549 VKENRFTSLITM
-564 QSWMFLSSFE
+564 ESWMFLSSFE
-574 KMRVNALQTKT
+574 KLRDKVNLNKT
-585 ITNLMHMENMVM
+585 IVNMVHM
-597 GIAFGTAV
+597 PYLGKGSTSLGINFGTAAV
-605 TVFQNVAVHG
+605 VMKKGHIRNYAAQYEYTVYYECDEEG
-615 YKGTYNQIKLQD
+615 
-627 IENDVPKQFPIQGN
+627 VPFVFPTKNERWKTETQE
-641 RFAQV
+641 
-646 STDNF
+646 NF
-651 SKIPGSPVAYWATNR
+651 SKIPGSPVAYWVSQNFIDAFTNGNLLGDMSSISEGIKTGNNDLFLR
-666 LMKDFEDGVSLS
+666 L
-678 SYAEPKQ
+678 
-685 GMATMDNNKYL
+685 
-696 RRWYEVEIGKCCFH
+696 WYEVDKNTF
-710 AQSLGDA
+710 SFA
-717 KESGKRWFP
+717 KHNSGYKWYP
-726 YNKGGDYR
+726 HHKGGDFR
-734 KWYGNFCYLV
+734 KWYGNRDWV
-744 NWEKDGEQLKADAT
+744 INWGEDGREIKSMPNSGFQGKQM
-758 ELYGSYSKR
+758 YF
-767 IYNTQFFFKPSITW
+767 NTFAGW
-781 SKISSGSFSVRCIS
+781 SKISSKGNPLRLYSESF
-795 DGCLFDVA
+795 LFDSGA
-803 GCSIFV
+803 PAISNDELFMTMG
-809 KENLYYYFAALLN
+809 LLN
-822 SKIVGAILRM
+822 SKVGAKYLSM
-832 ISPTLNY
+832 LSPTLNLQ
-839 EVGHIKALPIIME
+839 VGDVKKIPLIV
-852 ENKEKVVS
+852 KEKEVTADNVEDCV
-860 SLAQG
+860 A
-865 CIELSQLDWDAFETA
+865 LSKSDWDSFETS
-880 WDFQR
+880 WDFDE
-885 HPLLPNGGITTLY
+885 HPIV
-898 GMKVGKKAHIESLK
+898 KWS
-912 SGEACFSPVG
+912 
-922 DFIAKDEEEGNTEQG
+922 
-937 DRYEGI
+937 
-943 FARLKK
+943 
-949 DDIRIQA
+949 
-956 MRQELGVDLEEIP
+956 RQ
-969 DGQYILLRRNSCK
+969 LRDATS
-982 KVPAFCAYG
+982 
-991 MKKSDI
+991 I
-997 VCGDEIRNI
+997 
-1006 NGKHYITVT
+1006 
-1015 ICPSDKMYD
+1015 
-1024 DFLNE
+1024 
-1029 NSEGIEKTY
+1029 
-1038 GATFNVENYDESI
+1038 GATMAYYYHGERPEVSCPVELCY
-1051 QKSLQDKSIR
+1051 
-1061 CIESDIIYDRD
+1061 
-1072 FDTEFCDDLTN
+1072 
-1083 DYSELLHKSKKYSYQ
+1083 LL
-1098 REHRWILPDKHQ
+1098 
-1110 VEKLLLKYQPLDDSA
+1110 
-1125 MQVDMCNKGDSYRFD
+1125 
-1140 VEFHF
+1140 
-1145 KKSVKIRDRYEIWQ
+1145 WQ
-1159 RECNDRF
+1159 GECNDRF

-1227 DKPGL
+1227 DQPGL

-1253 VIPITDEEYFPDDL
+1253 VIPITDEEYFTDDL

-1280 AESLEDNLAFIAKA
+1280 ADSLEDNLAFIAKA

-1430 YEKVQTG
+1430 YDKVQTG

>member
-1 MKQVIIMD
+1 MD

-38 ETAVAEPLPQSNENV
+38 ETTVAEPLPQSNETV
-53 QFFDVGLPQPYRIED
+53 QFFDVGLPQPYRIEG

-151 SPAEQ
+151 TPAEQ
-156 QQIVTLKNDNKLDEA
+156 QQIVALKNDNKLDEA

-302 LDEAPQEPQVAQQLA
+302 LDEAPQEPQVVQQLA
-317 KLRKGYVALT
+317 ELRKGYAALT

-356 SAGYGDRDA
+356 SAGYTDRDA

-409 HVYAI
+409 YVYAI
-414 QESREL
+414 QESGEL
-420 PQTAFGYCGPEE
+420 TTDALGRLGKQES
-432 PTARTLWDT
+432 TARALLDG

-455 VTLEELDKLEARLQ
+455 VTLAELDALQ
-469 EADSMAGYGSLGV
+469 EQLREVDGASDMGNFTDQFVAG
-482 QGLTYQLL
+482 QLL
-490 DVMYP
+490 RVLCP
-495 LIDQARMLVQ
+495 LVEQARMLVQ

-512 NPQYMGSS
+512 NPPYMGGS
-520 GMSARLSDYV
+520 GMNARLSDYV

-540 LFAVFIEHG
+540 LFAVFIERCAQ
-549 NEMVKRAGFNCMVTM
+549 MDKRGGYQAMIT
-564 QSWMFLSSFE
+564 QHAWMFLSSFE
-574 KMRVNALQTKT
+574 KLRAKLQLIDTVNMAHLGARGFDEIGGEVVQTTSFVMRSSHTK
-585 ITNLMHMENMVM
+585 
-597 GIAFGTAV
+597 
-605 TVFQNVAVHG
+605 G
-615 YKGTYNQIKLQD
+615 YKGTYCRLLDGESEKAKAEMFVGG
-627 IENDVPKQFPIQGN
+627 ENRYVTEQ
-641 RFAQV
+641 
-646 STDNF
+646 DNF
-651 SKIPGSPVAYWATNR
+651 SKIPGSPVAYWASDTINK
-666 LMKDFEDGVSLS
+666 LFSLDAELKK
-678 SYAEPKQ
+678 YAEPRH
-685 GMATMDNNKYL
+685 GMSTGNNDLCLKLWHEVPNNEICFTAKNRDEFDKAGKKY
-696 RRWYEVEIGKCCFH
+696 
-710 AQSLGDA
+710 A
-717 KESGKRWFP
+717 P
-726 YNKGGDYR
+726 YKKGGEYR
-734 KWYGNFCYLV
+734 LWYGNNDYVIAYSATLRKRMESLSGYRASSTEYFFRPSINWSDVTSGKFGVRLSPNGFAFDGRGASMFCNEDIRFYLAALMSSKLASYFLDML
-744 NWEKDGEQLKADAT
+744 NPTLTFNIENIAAIPTIIDKEKKLDVDWKAEECYDCSKSDWDSFETSWDFAEHPLVKWSHDLWDAT
-758 ELYGSYSKR
+758 
-767 IYNTQFFFKPSITW
+767 SI
-781 SKISSGSFSVRCIS
+781 
-795 DGCLFDVA
+795 
-803 GCSIFV
+803 
-809 KENLYYYFAALLN
+809 
-822 SKIVGAILRM
+822 
-832 ISPTLNY
+832 
-839 EVGHIKALPIIME
+839 
-852 ENKEKVVS
+852 
-860 SLAQG
+860 
-865 CIELSQLDWDAFETA
+865 
-880 WDFQR
+880 
-885 HPLLPNGGITTLY
+885 
-898 GMKVGKKAHIESLK
+898 
-912 SGEACFSPVG
+912 
-922 DFIAKDEEEGNTEQG
+922 
-937 DRYEGI
+937 
-943 FARLKK
+943 
-949 DDIRIQA
+949 
-956 MRQELGVDLEEIP
+956 
-969 DGQYILLRRNSCK
+969 
-982 KVPAFCAYG
+982 
-991 MKKSDI
+991 
-997 VCGDEIRNI
+997 
-1006 NGKHYITVT
+1006 
-1015 ICPSDKMYD
+1015 
-1024 DFLNE
+1024 
-1029 NSEGIEKTY
+1029 
-1038 GATFNVENYDESI
+1038 GATMAHYYHGERPEVSCPVELCYM
-1051 QKSLQDKSIR
+1051 L
-1061 CIESDIIYDRD
+1061 
-1072 FDTEFCDDLTN
+1072 
-1083 DYSELLHKSKKYSYQ
+1083 
-1098 REHRWILPDKHQ
+1098 
-1110 VEKLLLKYQPLDDSA
+1110 
-1125 MQVDMCNKGDSYRFD
+1125 
-1140 VEFHF
+1140 
-1145 KKSVKIRDRYEIWQ
+1145 WQ
-1159 RECNDRF
+1159 GECNDRF

-1178 IFIDIYGLQDELTPE
+1178 IFIGIYGLQDELTPE

-1227 DKPGL
+1227 DQPSL

-1253 VIPITDEEYFPDDL
+1253 VIPITDEEYFTDDL

-1280 AESLEDNLAFIAKA
+1280 AGSLEDNLAFIAKA
-1294 LGTKGTSPRAV
+1294 LGVKGTSPRAV

-1373 RMDDAIAHGASRE
+1373 RMDDAIANGASRE

>member
-1 MKQVIIMD
+1 MD

-38 ETAVAEPLPQSNENV
+38 ETAVAEPLPQSNETV
-53 QFFDVGLPQPYRIED
+53 QFFDVGLPQPYRIEGE
-68 DAVTQ
+68 AVTQ

-140 VTSPFDAVLDY
+140 VTTPFDAVLDY
-151 SPAEQ
+151 TPAEQ

-254 IKISKENI
+254 IKISAENI

-287 SEGHPDFDKSEWKYY
+287 SDGHPDFDKSEWKYY
-302 LDEAPQEPQVAQQLA
+302 LDEATQEPQAAQQLA
-317 KLRKGYVALT
+317 ELRKGYAALT

-356 SAGYGDRDA
+356 SAGYTDRDA

-414 QESREL
+414 QESGEL
-420 PQTAFGYCGPEE
+420 TTDALGRLGKQES
-432 PTARTLWDT
+432 TARALLDG

-455 VTLEELDKLEARLQ
+455 VTLAELDALQ
-469 EADSMAGYGSLGV
+469 EQLREVDGASDMGSLTDQFVAG
-482 QGLTYQLL
+482 QLL
-490 DVMYP
+490 RVLCP
-495 LIDQARMLVQ
+495 LVEQARMLVQ

-512 NPQYMGSS
+512 NPPYMGI
-520 GMSARLSDYV
+520 GNVGGNLYDYIQLYYEDF
-530 KKVYPDSKSD
+530 KQD
-540 LFAVFIEHG
+540 LYCAFIEKCSHFL
-549 NEMVKRAGFNCMVTM
+549 NKNGFQAMITQ
-564 QSWMFLSSFE
+564 QSFMFNARFE
-574 KMRVNALQTKT
+574 KMRDAIIANRAFVNMAYLGTRAFEDISGEKVRTCAFVMQNTRLPQYCAYYIDLQ
-585 ITNLMHMENMVM
+585 
-597 GIAFGTAV
+597 
-605 TVFQNVAVHG
+605 G
-615 YKGTYNQIKLQD
+615 YESEAEKQKNYLQI
-627 IENDVPKQFPIQGN
+627 
-641 RFAQV
+641 V
-646 STDNF
+646 STEKNRNHNLYAAKLMQFGELEGKTF
-651 SKIPGSPVAYWATNR
+651 SYWISEKVIHAMTR
-666 LMKDFEDGVSLS
+666 LEKMSE
-678 SYAEPKQ
+678 YAETRH
-685 GMATMDNNKYL
+685 GLVTGNGDLFMRWWTECSTRNLAIGANCNNRDMK
-696 RRWYEVEIGKCCFH
+696 
-710 AQSLGDA
+710 
-717 KESGKRWFP
+717 WFP
-726 YNKGGDYR
+726 YNKGGTFR
-734 KWYGNFCYLV
+734 RWYGNREYVV
-744 NWEKDGEQLKADAT
+744 NWKDDGQSIQNYVVKGVLK
-758 ELYGSYSKR
+758 SSN
-767 IYNTQFFFKPSITW
+767 YNLDYNFRENMTW
-781 SKISSGSFSVRCIS
+781 SDVKSGKFSARYTPE
-795 DGCLFDVA
+795 GALFDTS
-803 GCSIFV
+803 GPSLFV
-809 KENLYYYFAALLN
+809 RKNDNFDYILGVLN
-822 SKIVGAILRM
+822 SKASQIFLEISCTGLHYSTGAVA
-832 ISPTLNY
+832 S
-839 EVGHIKALPIIME
+839 LPIRFDERKQAICEIVQNSIQMSR
-852 ENKEKVVS
+852 K
-860 SLAQG
+860 
-865 CIELSQLDWDAFETA
+865 DWDSFETS
-880 WDFQR
+880 WDFAE
-885 HPLLPNGGITTLY
+885 HPLVKWSHDLWDCTAIAATMDY
-898 GMKVGKKAHIESLK
+898 YYH
-912 SGEACFSPVG
+912 GERPEVSCPV
-922 DFIAKDEEEGNTEQG
+922 ELCYLLWQG
-937 DRYEGI
+937 
-943 FARLKK
+943 
-949 DDIRIQA
+949 
-956 MRQELGVDLEEIP
+956 
-969 DGQYILLRRNSCK
+969 
-982 KVPAFCAYG
+982 
-991 MKKSDI
+991 
-997 VCGDEIRNI
+997 
-1006 NGKHYITVT
+1006 
-1015 ICPSDKMYD
+1015 
-1024 DFLNE
+1024 
-1029 NSEGIEKTY
+1029 
-1038 GATFNVENYDESI
+1038 
-1051 QKSLQDKSIR
+1051 
-1061 CIESDIIYDRD
+1061 
-1072 FDTEFCDDLTN
+1072 
-1083 DYSELLHKSKKYSYQ
+1083 
-1098 REHRWILPDKHQ
+1098 
-1110 VEKLLLKYQPLDDSA
+1110 
-1125 MQVDMCNKGDSYRFD
+1125 
-1140 VEFHF
+1140 
-1145 KKSVKIRDRYEIWQ
+1145 
-1159 RECNDRF
+1159 ECNDRF

-1227 DKPGL
+1227 DQPGL

-1253 VIPITDEEYFPDDL
+1253 VIPITDEEYFTDDL

-1280 AESLEDNLAFIAKA
+1280 ADSLEDNLAFIAKA

-1430 YEKVQTG
+1430 YDKVQTG

>member
-1 MKQVIIMD
+1 MD
-9 KPAIKKFAIW
+9 KPAIKKFAVW

-38 ETAVAEPLPQSNENV
+38 ETAVAEPLPQSNETV
-53 QFFDVGLPQPYRIED
+53 QFFDVGLPQPYRIEG

-151 SPAEQ
+151 TPAEQ

-235 YQYYNTE
+235 YQYYNTK

-254 IKISKENI
+254 IKISAANI

-302 LDEAPQEPQVAQQLA
+302 LDEAPQEPQAAQQLA
-317 KLRKGYVALT
+317 ELHKGYAALT

-356 SAGYGDRDA
+356 SAGYTDRDA

-414 QESREL
+414 QESGEL
-420 PQTAFGYCGPEE
+420 TADALGRLGKQES
-432 PTARTLWDT
+432 TARALLDG

-455 VTLEELDKLEARLQ
+455 VTLAELDALQ
-469 EADSMAGYGSLGV
+469 EQLREVDGASDMGSFTDQFVAG
-482 QGLTYQLL
+482 QLL
-490 DVMYP
+490 RVLCP
-495 LIDQARMLVQ
+495 LVEQARMLVQ

-512 NPQYMGSS
+512 NPPYMGSS
-520 GMSARLSDYV
+520 GMNAKLSDYV
-530 KKVYPDSKSD
+530 KKFYPDSKSD

-605 TVFQNVAVHG
+605 TVFQNVTVHG

-627 IENDVPKQFPIQGN
+627 IENDVPKQFPVQDN

-651 SKIPGSPVAYWATNR
+651 SQIPGSPVAYWVSEAVR
-666 LMKDFEDGVSLS
+666 KDFSETTLNDLCPPKVGLYTADNDRFLRFFWEVDFHKIYFFGKSREDLKKLG
-678 SYAEPKQ
+678 
-685 GMATMDNNKYL
+685 NKK
-696 RRWYEVEIGKCCFH
+696 WV
-710 AQSLGDA
+710 
-717 KESGKRWFP
+717 P
-726 YNKGGDYR
+726 MTKGGNFR
-734 KWYGNFCYLV
+734 KWYGNNEYVLNFA
-744 NWEKDGEQLKADAT
+744 NDGEELKYWLEHNPKDPKT
-758 ELYGSYSKR
+758 KSYSR
-767 IYNTQFFFKPSITW
+767 CIRNYDMYLQTGYSFNDV
-781 SKISSGSFSVRCIS
+781 SSGQTSFRYQPNGYIPNAR
-795 DGCLFDVA
+795 GP
-803 GCSIFV
+803 FV
-809 KENLYYYFAALLN
+809 YSTSKELLGYLN
-822 SKIVGAILRM
+822 SNVCRMFLNIVA
-832 ISPTLNY
+832 PTLTYN
-839 EVGHIKALPIIME
+839 VGDVCKIPCKNIEDITIAERVDSNIE
-852 ENKEKVVS
+852 DAKE
-860 SLAQG
+860 
-865 CIELSQLDWDAFETA
+865 DWDSFETS
-880 WDFQR
+880 WNFNE
-885 HPLLPNGGITTLY
+885 HPLIALKNGAGY
-898 GMKVGKKAHIESLK
+898 GT
-912 SGEACFSPVG
+912 
-922 DFIAKDEEEGNTEQG
+922 DFRKWSY
-937 DRYEGI
+937 R
-943 FARLKK
+943 
-949 DDIRIQA
+949 
-956 MRQELGVDLEEIP
+956 
-969 DGQYILLRRNSCK
+969 
-982 KVPAFCAYG
+982 
-991 MKKSDI
+991 
-997 VCGDEIRNI
+997 
-1006 NGKHYITVT
+1006 
-1015 ICPSDKMYD
+1015 
-1024 DFLNE
+1024 
-1029 NSEGIEKTY
+1029 
-1038 GATFNVENYDESI
+1038 VE
-1051 QKSLQDKSIR
+1051 
-1061 CIESDIIYDRD
+1061 
-1072 FDTEFCDDLTN
+1072 
-1083 DYSELLHKSKKYSYQ
+1083 
-1098 REHRWILPDKHQ
+1098 
-1110 VEKLLLKYQPLDDSA
+1110 
-1125 MQVDMCNKGDSYRFD
+1125 DSYR
-1140 VEFHF
+1140 VWEM
-1145 KKSVKIRDRYEIWQ
+1145 V
-1159 RECNDRF
+1159 CNDRF
-1166 AKLKANEEELNR
+1166 NELKNNEEELNR

-1198 VTVRRADLGRDIRS
+1198 VTVRKADLTRDIRS

-1227 DKPGL
+1227 DKTGL
-1232 AYAGGDWNP
+1232 VFAGGDFDKIYWKYKGQAALDENGEPIGGGYAGISLAEYHYPKFHDTDDWETATSLTFEP
-1241 DQYHTFLPDADN
+1241 DVDN
-1253 VIPITDEEYFPDDL
+1253 VIPITDEEYFTDDL
-1267 TGLFVAWVKKVFG
+1267 TGLFVAWVKKAFG
-1280 AESLEDNLAFIAKA
+1280 QDYLEQNLAFIAKA
-1294 LGTKGTSPRAV
+1294 LGVKGTSPRAV

-1341 LIYMHRYNAD
+1341 LLYMHRYNAD

-1373 RMDDAIAHGASRE
+1373 RMDDAIANGASRE

-1430 YEKVQTG
+1430 YDKVQTG
-1437 ADGKKQAIL
+1437 ADGKKLAIL

>member
-1 MKQVIIMD
+1 MD

-19 ARNKLIADT
+19 ARNKLIVDT

-38 ETAVAEPLPQSNENV
+38 ETAIAEPLPQSTETV
-53 QFFDVGLPQPYRIED
+53 QFFDVGLPQPYRIEG

-151 SPAEQ
+151 TPAEQ
-156 QQIVTLKNDNKLDEA
+156 QQIAALKNNNQLDEV

-192 QVDDYMPLLLALS
+192 QVDDYMPLLLAIS

-287 SEGHPDFDKSEWKYY
+287 SEGHPDFDKSDWKYY
-302 LDEAPQEPQVAQQLA
+302 LDEAPQEPQVAQQLVE
-317 KLRKGYVALT
+317 LRKGYAALT

-414 QESREL
+414 QESNGINRNQL
-420 PQTAFGYCGPEE
+420 KFFGNGLSDFERNE
-432 PTARTLWDT
+432 ARLQLEGLLDTLT
-441 FKNAK
+441 NAK
-446 EYGSILQPK
+446 EYGSILNMENYNWD
-455 VTLEELDKLEARLQ
+455 LLRSC
-469 EADSMAGYGSLGV
+469 ADAAGEDAQMSMDSF
-482 QGLTYQLL
+482 GLTDTVTQLKQ
-490 DVMYP
+490 
-495 LIDQARMLVQ
+495 LIDIGEALGQ

-512 NPQYMGSS
+512 NPPYMGNG
-520 GMSARLSDYV
+520 GMNALLGDYV
-530 KKVYPDSKSD
+530 KKYYPDGKSD
-540 LFAVFIEHG
+540 MFAVFIERCKYLLKHDGLQAMITQQSYLFLSGLENLRVKQAETQHIVNMIHMGLGAFG
-549 NEMVKRAGFNCMVTM
+549 NDFGTVAFVVRNGRLKDYKSTFSYVGDKKDSVEKKEL
-564 QSWMFLSSFE
+564 FLSS
-574 KMRVNALQTKT
+574 NAPTYYHTAKELLKLPNATISYMVDDKTLQHFNDKT
-585 ITNLMHMENMVM
+585 LATEFVSGGRNKTH
-597 GIAFGTAV
+597 
-605 TVFQNVAVHG
+605 
-615 YKGTYNQIKLQD
+615 
-627 IENDVPKQFPIQGN
+627 ND
-641 RFAQV
+641 
-646 STDNF
+646 
-651 SKIPGSPVAYWATNR
+651 
-666 LMKDFEDGVSLS
+666 E
-678 SYAEPKQ
+678 
-685 GMATMDNNKYL
+685 KYL
-696 RRWYEVEIGKCCFH
+696 RLNWEISNLSNKWVSYG
-710 AQSLGDA
+710 
-717 KESGKRWFP
+717 
-726 YNKGGDYR
+726 KGGEFR
-734 KWYGNFCYLV
+734 RWYGNDNYVVDWSVSARNSYASHGGLC
-744 NWEKDGEQLKADAT
+744 NEKFWGHS
-758 ELYGSYSKR
+758 G
-767 IYNTQFFFKPSITW
+767 ITW
-781 SKISSGSFSVRCIS
+781 SFVTSYKPSFRYKVCDMIYSSVSPT
-795 DGCLFDVA
+795 
-803 GCSIFV
+803 IFRKDFKDDAFV
-809 KENLYYYFAALLN
+809 LGLLN
-822 SKIVGAILRM
+822 SNVGDHFLKIISSTIGTNVGEVLNFPIVRSNNET
-832 ISPTLNY
+832 ISDK
-839 EVGHIKALPIIME
+839 VDDCIHISE
-852 ENKEKVVS
+852 S
-860 SLAQG
+860 
-865 CIELSQLDWDAFETA
+865 DWNSFETA
-880 WDFQR
+880 KKFAE
-885 HPLLPNGGITTLY
+885 HPLV
-898 GMKVGKKAHIESLK
+898 KWSH
-912 SGEACFSPVG
+912 
-922 DFIAKDEEEGNTEQG
+922 
-937 DRYEGI
+937 
-943 FARLKK
+943 
-949 DDIRIQA
+949 
-956 MRQELGVDLEEIP
+956 DLWDCTSI
-969 DGQYILLRRNSCK
+969 
-982 KVPAFCAYG
+982 
-991 MKKSDI
+991 
-997 VCGDEIRNI
+997 
-1006 NGKHYITVT
+1006 
-1015 ICPSDKMYD
+1015 
-1024 DFLNE
+1024 
-1029 NSEGIEKTY
+1029 
-1038 GATFNVENYDESI
+1038 GATMAYYYHGERPEASCPVELCY
-1051 QKSLQDKSIR
+1051 
-1061 CIESDIIYDRD
+1061 
-1072 FDTEFCDDLTN
+1072 
-1083 DYSELLHKSKKYSYQ
+1083 LL
-1098 REHRWILPDKHQ
+1098 
-1110 VEKLLLKYQPLDDSA
+1110 
-1125 MQVDMCNKGDSYRFD
+1125 
-1140 VEFHF
+1140 
-1145 KKSVKIRDRYEIWQ
+1145 WQ
-1159 RECNDRF
+1159 GECNDRF

-1198 VTVRRADLGRDIRS
+1198 VTIRRADLARDIRS

-1241 DQYHTFLPDADN
+1241 DQYQTFTPDADN

-1280 AESLEDNLAFIAKA
+1280 ADSLEDNLAFIAKA

-1351 TSGLVRADYLYKME
+1351 TSGTVRAEYLYKME

-1373 RMDDAIAHGASRE
+1373 RMDDAIAHGTGRE

-1416 ARIPI
+1416 ARISL
-1421 DLDDGVKVN
+1421 DLDDGVKLN
-1430 YEKVQTG
+1430 YEKVQT
-1437 ADGKKQAIL
+1437 AVDGKKLQIL